1 YTPKK
6 NGGVGVA
13 KRYRT
18 TLRSCLRGPEPDP
31 SVKSHGQG
39 TRDARSYC
47 TWNVCG
53 RQDALRSRNLSTVH
67 VGDRIC
73 FAHAVA
79 LARCGELPP
88 GRGST
93 QCCRLEC
100 EEGKIALLRGNP
112 PTLIVYIS
120 TG

>member
-1 YTPKK
+1 TWTHE
-6 NGGVGVA
+6 A
-13 KRYRT
+13 E
-18 TLRSCLRGPEPDP
+18 PEL
-31 SVKSHGQG
+31 SVKAHGQG

-47 TWNVCG
+47 KWNVCG

-100 EEGKIALLRGNP
+100 KEGKVAFLRGNP
-112 PTLIVYIS
+112 PTLKCFHQYGLTIEDGRS
-120 TG
+120 ARTDERTG